1 MNDVAPSTRRTGD
14 GSVSQEKMKAETVS
28 LLQDLGLKEY
38 EARCF
43 LALTQVPAATANEI
57 SDLSEVPRTRVYDA
71 VRVLEAHGLVEVQ
84 HSSPQQFRA
93 VSIDE
98 GAATLRQ
105 RYDDRIDTLQSNLES
120 IDLETKSDESEPQE
134 VWSLTG
140 TEGIQSRMF
149 DLLENAESEVVLLV
163 VEEELLTE
171 ALFDRVHDAVDRGVN
186 VIIGG
191 KTGDI
196 ISRLETELPAVTVFE
211 TDLNWLM
218 GPKQENEVAISR
230 LLLVDRTALLI
241 SSFYPHDGHKGLHE
255 QAIFANGLE
264 NGIVVLIR
272 RLISSGLLPQATS
285 GG

>member
-1 MNDVAPSTRRTGD
+1 MSNRNR
-14 GSVSQEKMKAETVS
+14 SVSQEETKAKAVN

-43 LALTQVPAATANEI
+43 LALTQTPAATAKEI

-71 VRVLEAHGLVEVQ
+71 IRALEAQGLVEVR

-98 GAATLRQ
+98 GIATLRQ
-105 RYDDRIDTLQSNLES
+105 RYDDRIDTLQSRLES
-120 IDLETKSDESEPQE
+120 LDLQPEPDDSDRLQE
-134 VWSLTG
+134 VWSLSS

-149 DLLENAESEVVLLV
+149 DLLENATSEIMLLI

-171 ALFDRVHDAVDRGVN
+171 ALFDRLHDAVDRGVN
-186 VIIGG
+186 VVIGG
-191 KTGDI
+191 KTDAI
-196 ISRLETELPAVTVFE
+196 TTRLESELPSVQVFE
-211 TDLNWLM
+211 TDLSWLM
-218 GPKQENEVAISR
+218 GSKRENEVAISR
-230 LLLVDRTALLI
+230 ILLVDRTALLV
-241 SSFYPHDGHKGLHE
+241 SSFYPHDVRGEPQE
-255 QAIFANGLE
+255 QAVFANGLE

-272 RLISSGLLPQATS
+272 RLISSGLLPSATP